1 MMTLNNIK
9 LDTAVT
15 IKREYHLGIEGLLDA
30 DSSLNLG
37 FTSLNLSHQTF
48 NVLQLTAALPEN
60 TRVLHHLRH
69 SNANDIIYCQNP
81 LRSH

>member
-1 MMTLNNIK
+1 MTLMMTSNNIK
-9 LDTAVT
+9 LDSVET
-15 IKREYHLGIEGLLDA
+15 IKRENHLGIEGLLDA

-48 NVLQLTAALPEN
+48 NVLQLTAAFPEH

-69 SNANDIIYCQNP
+69 SNANDIIY
-81 LRSH
+81 